1 MILKKQSLHEN
12 LNQGQGFTF
21 KFLSS
26 MIGEY
31 FEIYSVQITGNAF
44 VKPTILGMIW

>member
-21 KFLSS
+21 KFLSLHDWG
-26 MIGEY
+26 I
-31 FEIYSVQITGNAF
+31 F
-44 VKPTILGMIW
+44 